1 MKKLLYILFVVLL
14 ILLNYTTLKSA
25 PFDTGMNELQQPDE
39 KTFIGRIWGDE
50 FFYWMETENGYRFVQ
65 SGDGWYYYATLDR
78 YGEFAPTIYKVGIDS
93 PEASE
98 VTLTIYNTLGQ
109 KVDEIVNTTLEAGRY
124 SYQWN
129 ATDIASGI
137 YIYELRANKF
147 ISSKKMIFLK

>member
-1 MKKLLYILFVVLL
+1 VIDGEEIIINNESVNKLKIEKEGEIPEAYSLEQ
-14 ILLNYTTLKSA
+14 NYPNPFNPSTTIK
-25 PFDTGMNELQQPDE
+25 FDL
-39 KTFIGRIWGDE
+39 
-50 FFYWMETENGYRFVQ
+50 
-65 SGDGWYYYATLDR
+65 
-78 YGEFAPTIYKVGIDS
+78 

-124 SYQWN
+124 SYQWK

-147 ISSKKMIFLK
+147 ISFKKMILIK

>member
-65 SGDGWYYYATLDR
+65 
-78 YGEFAPTIYKVGIDS
+78 
-93 PEASE
+93 
-98 VTLTIYNTLGQ
+98 
-109 KVDEIVNTTLEAGRY
+109 
-124 SYQWN
+124 
-129 ATDIASGI
+129 
-137 YIYELRANKF
+137 
-147 ISSKKMIFLK
+147 